1 MNRKDLTMT
10 NKTSI
15 RNIDPDMLW
24 DAKVYAAQTRQ
35 TMGEVVTEALCML
48 IQENVDEEAEQPA
61 IVPLVG

>member
-1 MNRKDLTMT
+1 MT